1 MANIYISEC
10 SIKQTK
16 TCDGNKP
23 ESYQLIIFTFYEYL
37 RSVFSN
43 ALRSLEMCSLAVGQ
57 IQCYCPVSRWMSTD
71 ETFFYYLDLVLFS
84 LWSRPHYLNSNQYSM
99 KKAAAQYKAER
110 RLYKH
115 TLRHSD
121 SP

>member
-71 ETFFYYLDLVLFS
+71 ETFFLLFRLGVVLTVVSATLLEFES
-84 LWSRPHYLNSNQYSM
+84 IQYEESRCTVQGR
-99 KKAAAQYKAER
+99 KA
-110 RLYKH
+110 
-115 TLRHSD
+115 TV
-121 SP
+121 